1 MNIRAWFGML
11 ACLMLALGLGFT
23 ACTPSGGVGGGPV
36 DDGTGEGEEQDGT
49 GDGADGAGDQTGT
62 LRVLITD
69 KPFPLKCIE
78 EAFVTIARVEA
89 RRAGD
94 DDADA
99 TTNGNGGEAGTNGAN
114 GNGGEAGTNGTNGNG
129 GASTS
134 GNGSVSTN
142 GNGAAATNGNGAAST
157 NGNGDGNPFIV
168 ISDQQQDFNLLL
180 LQGGQ
185 TDLLGEATIP
195 AGTYT
200 MLRLIVTEGRIK
212 LTDGREFDNLRVP
225 SGEQTGIKLHLTFDV
240 AAEGETVL
248 LLDVDLSRAFKPIPG
263 NPKDCTDDLREFKF
277 QPSLAMRLIE
287 IVDAAS
293 ISGSVTA
300 DDVDA
305 LLIEDVLVT
314 AYKGDEEITSTATD
328 AGGQYTLLGLPA
340 GEYRLE
346 FSAAGFEDAEVTG
359 MVVEAGQTLE
369 DIDVT
374 MTPEGQ

>member
-1 MNIRAWFGML
+1 MNTRGWFGLL
-11 ACLMLALGLGFT
+11 ACLMLALGLGLWFT
-23 ACTPSGGVGGGPV
+23 ACTLSGGVGGGPV
-36 DDGTGEGEEQDGT
+36 DDGTGDGGEQDGT
-49 GDGADGAGDQTGT
+49 GDGADGAADQTGT

-78 EAFVTIARVEA
+78 EAFVTITRVEA

-94 DDADA
+94 DDVGTNGGNGDA
-99 TTNGNGGEAGTNGAN
+99 TTNGNGGDVTTN
-114 GNGGEAGTNGTNGNG
+114 
-129 GASTS
+129 
-134 GNGSVSTN
+134 
-142 GNGAAATNGNGAAST
+142 
-157 NGNGDGNPFIV
+157 GNPFIV

-180 LQGGQ
+180 LQGGE

-248 LLDVDLSRAFKPIPG
+248 LLDFDLSRAFKPIPG
-263 NPKDCTDDLREFKF
+263 NPKNCTDDLREFKF

-287 IVDAAS
+287 IKDAAT
-293 ISGSVTA
+293 ISGTVTA
-300 DDVDA
+300 ADVDA
-305 LLIEDVLVT
+305 LHIENALAT

-328 AGGQYTLLGLPA
+328 ADGQYTLLGLPA

-346 FSAAGFEDAEVTG
+346 FSAAGFENAEVTG
-359 MVVEAGQTLE
+359 LVVEAGQTLE
-369 DIDVT
+369 DIAVT
-374 MTPEGQ
+374 MTPEG